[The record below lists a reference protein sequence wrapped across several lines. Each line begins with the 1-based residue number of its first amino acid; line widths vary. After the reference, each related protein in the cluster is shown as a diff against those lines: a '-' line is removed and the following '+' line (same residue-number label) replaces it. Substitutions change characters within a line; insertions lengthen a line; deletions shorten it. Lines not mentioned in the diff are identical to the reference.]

1 MKKILLSLTTI
12 VLLLS
17 SCIPYS
23 SSYYN
28 TKTLTLSG
36 KYVVSKLDVTSVDQ
50 NQSKDSLYTIGTTY
64 INKYIMP
71 PFDSIPINRFY
82 IQMDYAS
89 IRMNL
94 LGVTPYGRDIWEY
107 GQSPNE
113 IFYNVLGN
121 NSLMN
126 AYLQFTYKT
135 KEGGAQTMTFLIE
148 DDGLESLQLKSSGMW
163 INGKFGEKQVI
174 TMSLTRVGP

>member
-1 MKKILLSLTTI
+1 MKKILLSLATI
-12 VLLLS
+12 LLLLS

-36 KYVVSKLDVTSVDQ
+36 QYVVSKLDVTSVDQ

-64 INKYIMP
+64 INP
-71 PFDSIPINRFY
+71 LLSDPFDTIEINRFY
-82 IQMDYAS
+82 IHLDYDK
-89 IRMNL
+89 IMLKYDGLKNK
-94 LGVTPYGRDIWEY
+94 WEY

-113 IFYNVLGN
+113 ISYSILGN

-126 AYLQFTYKT
+126 AYLQFTYNT
-135 KEGGAQTMTFLIE
+135 KDGGAQTMTFLIE
-148 DDGLESLQLKSSGMW
+148 DDGLESLQLKSSGFW
-163 INGKFGEKQVI
+163 PIGKFGEKQVI

>member
-1 MKKILLSLTTI
+1 MKKILSLVII
-12 VLLLS
+12 VLSLS

-23 SSYYN
+23 SSYYD

-36 KYVVSKLDVTSVDQ
+36 KYVVSKIDVTSVDQ
-50 NQSKDSLYTIGTTY
+50 NQSKDSLYTIGATY
-64 INKYIMP
+64 INKSIMA
-71 PFDSIPINRFY
+71 PFDSIPVNRFY

-113 IFYNVLGN
+113 IFYRVIGN

-126 AYLQFTYKT
+126 AYLQFTYNT
-135 KEGGAQTMTFLIE
+135 KEGGTQTMTFLVE

-163 INGKFGEKQVI
+163 TNGKFGEKQVI
-174 TMSLTRVGP
+174 TMSLTGVGP

>member
-1 MKKILLSLTTI
+1 MKKILSLVII
-12 VLLLS
+12 VLSLS

-23 SSYYN
+23 SSYYD

-36 KYVVSKLDVTSVDQ
+36 KYVVSKIDVTSVDQ
-50 NQSKDSLYTIGTTY
+50 NQSKDSLYTIGATY
-64 INKYIMP
+64 INKSIMA
-71 PFDSIPINRFY
+71 PFDSIPVNRFY

-113 IFYNVLGN
+113 IFYRVIGN

-126 AYLQFTYKT
+126 AYLQFTYNT
-135 KEGGAQTMTFLIE
+135 KEGGTQTMTFLVE

-163 INGKFGEKQVI
+163 TNGKFGEKQVI
-174 TMSLTRVGP
+174 TMSLSRVGP

>member
-64 INKYIMP
+64 INP
-71 PFDSIPINRFY
+71 LLSDPFDTIQINRFY
-82 IQMDYAS
+82 IYLDNAAIKLKFNGIKNY
-89 IRMNL
+89 
-94 LGVTPYGRDIWEY
+94 RDDWEY

-113 IFYNVLGN
+113 IFYRILGN
-121 NSLMN
+121 NSLME
-126 AYLQFTYKT
+126 AHLQFTYNT
-135 KEGGAQTMTFLIE
+135 KDGGAQTMTFIIE
-148 DDGLESLQLKSSGMW
+148 DDGLESLQLKSSGFW
-163 INGKFGEKQVI
+163 PIGKFGEKQVI